1 MTDPDPLYFNLIKIA
16 IILICSFII
25 IKWAMYI
32 VRKTG
37 DRLNLEATLIQVFN
51 EIIKYSVI
59 AVAIT
64 VVLKEIGW
72 DISAI
77 IVSLGI
83 VGVAVGFAAR
93 DTLSNFI
100 SGMFILADKSFKLG
114 DIIEISGKTGTVM
127 KLGFRVT
134 TIKTVDNKRIII
146 PNSNFSKNIYLN
158 YTAEE
163 KRRVELD
170 VNIPYEMELDET
182 VASLVDAASKCKW
195 AQGDPKPNVLIKEM
209 GDTGIRASL
218 NVWANDPWKV
228 ATYRSQ
234 LAMEVKGLLVGGD
247 SGENIKV

>member
-1 MTDPDPLYFNLIKIA
+1 MIDPDPLYLNLIKIA

-25 IKWAMYI
+25 VKAAMYF

-37 DRLNLEATLIQVFN
+37 KRLTLEPTLIQVLN

-64 VVLKEIGW
+64 VVLNEFGW

-83 VGVAVGFAAR
+83 VGMAVGFAAR

-100 SGMFILADKSFKLG
+100 AGLFILADKSFKVG
-114 DIIEISGKTGTVM
+114 DIIEISDKNGTVM
-127 KLGFRVT
+127 KLGLRVT
-134 TIKTVDNKRIII
+134 TLQTVDNKIITI

-158 YTAEE
+158 YTTEE

-170 VNIPYEMELDET
+170 LNIPYELDLNET
-182 VASLVDAASKCKW
+182 VHSIVNTATESKWVLKN
-195 AQGDPKPNVLIKEM
+195 PKPNVIIKEM

-218 NVWANDPWKV
+218 NVWTDDPWKV

-234 LAMEVKGLLVGGD
+234 LAMDIKDMLFKGD
-247 SGENIKV
+247 SSEKV

>member
-1 MTDPDPLYFNLIKIA
+1 MTDPLYFTLIKIA
-16 IILICSFII
+16 IILISSFII
-25 IKWAMYI
+25 VKWAMFI

-37 DRLNLEATLIQVFN
+37 KKLNLEPTLIQVFD

-64 VVLKEIGW
+64 VVVKEVGW

-83 VGVAVGFAAR
+83 VGIAVGFAAR

-100 SGMFILADKSFKLG
+100 SGMFILIDKSFKIG
-114 DIIEISGKTGTVM
+114 DIIEISGKSGTVM

-134 TIKTVDNKRIII
+134 TIKTTDNKIINI

-158 YTAEE
+158 YTSEE
-163 KRRVELD
+163 TRRVELD

-182 VASLVDAASKCKW
+182 V
-195 AQGDPKPNVLIKEM
+195 
-209 GDTGIRASL
+209 T
-218 NVWANDPWKV
+218 
-228 ATYRSQ
+228 
-234 LAMEVKGLLVGGD
+234 
-247 SGENIKV
+247 

>member
-1 MTDPDPLYFNLIKIA
+1 MTDPDPLYLNLIKIA
-16 IILICSFII
+16 IILICSFILL
-25 IKWAMYI
+25 KLAMYI
-32 VRKTG
+32 VSKTG
-37 DRLNLEATLIQVFN
+37 KRLTLEPTLIQVLN

-64 VVLKEIGW
+64 VVLKEVGW

-100 SGMFILADKSFKLG
+100 AGMFILADKSFRVG
-114 DIIEISGKTGTVM
+114 DIIEISDKIGTVK

-134 TIKTVDNKRIII
+134 TLKTVDNKIITI

-158 YTAEE
+158 YTTEE

-170 VNIPYEMELDET
+170 LNIPYELELDET
-182 VASLVDAASKCKW
+182 VASLVNTASKCKW
-195 AQGDPKPNVLIKEM
+195 AQRDPKPNVLIKEM

-218 NVWANDPWKV
+218 NVWVNDPWKV

-234 LAMEVKGLLVGGD
+234 LAMEVKDLLVGGD
-247 SGENIKV
+247 SVEDIEV